1 MFHALILHTFS
12 MQTVQRE
19 IILSV
24 SPCDLVNTPNSGIN
38 DLVLP
43 TFSDSK
49 QQVAVQ
55 FLGELEE
62 YFKLNSIFF

>member
-1 MFHALILHTFS
+1 MS
-12 MQTVQRE
+12 
-19 IILSV
+19 
-24 SPCDLVNTPNSGIN
+24 NSGIN

-62 YFKLNSIFF
+62 YFKLNFTFF

>member
-1 MFHALILHTFS
+1 M
-12 MQTVQRE
+12 
-19 IILSV
+19 
-24 SPCDLVNTPNSGIN
+24 SPCDLVYMPNSGIN

-49 QQVAVQ
+49 KQVAVQ

-62 YFKLNSIFF
+62 YFKLNSTFI